1 MQQRSG
7 SGSYG
12 EKNVKN
18 LTKPLDASAPKAQM
32 SIISNY
38 ATSPLGLDKATTASI
53 ITSDFGL
60 RTSA

>member
-1 MQQRSG
+1 MQQRIG

-18 LTKPLDASAPKAQM
+18 LTKPLDKVATAP
-32 SIISNY
+32 
-38 ATSPLGLDKATTASI
+38 I

-60 RTSA
+60 RTSARSLPKTA